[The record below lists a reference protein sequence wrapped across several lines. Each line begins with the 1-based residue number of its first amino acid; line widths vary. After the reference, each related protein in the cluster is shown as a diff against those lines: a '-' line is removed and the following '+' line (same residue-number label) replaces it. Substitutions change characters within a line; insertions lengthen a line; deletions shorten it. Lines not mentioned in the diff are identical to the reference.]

1 MLTGIKQRAIVG
13 EGGRIEIAAS
23 ELPSGTVVEV
33 IVLVEPEE
41 QDLQDFMS
49 LPLDERRRVLA
60 QQAEQMVAHYEESA
74 VEREAWQAGDFVEY

>member
-1 MLTGIKQRAIVG
+1 MTGIKQRAIVG

>member
-41 QDLQDFMS
+41 QDLQDFMG
-49 LPLDERRRVLA
+49 LPLEERRCVLA
-60 QQAEQMVAHYEESA
+60 QQAEAMVSHYEESA
-74 VEREAWQAGDFVEY
+74 LDRAAG